1 MPLSLSD
8 DEYIAVQAAAAPIHP
23 LQRDA
28 FLKAL
33 ATELERHPVVGPALS
48 TVALRTCS
56 GASAFRPSG
65 SRPSRDISGRA
76 RQAAEA
82 RRSSE
87 AKARRGGRDAS
98 NAVPT
103 TLTLARP
110 DASPVTMRSC
120 RAWFL

>member
-1 MPLSLSD
+1 MTNTALSRRPQRRS
-8 DEYIAVQAAAAPIHP
+8 IRR
-23 LQRDA
+23 QRDA

-33 ATELERHPVVGPALS
+33 AEELERHPVVGPGLVHRCAADLQRRFVVEAHS
-48 TVALRTCS
+48 ETR
-56 GASAFRPSG
+56 R
-65 SRPSRDISGRA
+65 SRDISGRT
-76 RQAAEA
+76 RRAAERA
-82 RRSSE
+82 E
-87 AKARRGGRDAS
+87 APNRKLDAGGRDAS